1 MPVSYISMA
10 LTQNMI
16 ASSTALDHEIQIYNT
31 QIDYISLLL
40 TTGHDNASCF
50 TPALSCT
57 VPIEA
62 QQYILPHPLSSNSCI
77 INPSKHCESMKK
89 EKQPKNPC
97 KLIASNTPLAISS
110 KNKLGRPYNPGRP
123 LAMEERQKI
132 LQLYEKGHR
141 ISHIA
146 RIIGVTHSCVSKI
159 MTRYRR
165 TGSMQPRSTFST
177 TKKNIDCSNDM
188 NADSVPNNNYQEV
201 CRSCSAGVTLNG
213 ASRPV
218 KSYLIQRSPFISPTV
233 YMRSNNGVMQSFI
246 TPIFIS
252 CFAKII

>member
-1 MPVSYISMA
+1 MA
-10 LTQNMI
+10 LAQNII
-16 ASSTALDHEIQIYNT
+16 ASPMTLDHEIQIHNS
-31 QIDYISLLL
+31 QIDYTSLLL
-40 TTGHDNASCF
+40 TTGYDNVHCF
-50 TPALSCT
+50 MPTLSCI

-62 QQYILPHPLSSNSCI
+62 QQYILPYALPPTSYI
-77 INPSKHCESMKK
+77 INSLIQCESMKK
-89 EKQPKNPC
+89 KEVQPTSPC
-97 KLIASNTPLAISS
+97 KLITATMPLTTSS

-177 TKKNIDCSNDM
+177 TKRNIDCCSDM
-188 NADSVPNNNYQEV
+188 DVDSVSKNNYQKL
-201 CRSCSAGVTLNG
+201 CRSCTVNATLSG
-213 ASRPV
+213 SSRPI
-218 KSYLIQRSPFISPTV
+218 KSYLIQR
-233 YMRSNNGVMQSFI
+233 Y
-246 TPIFIS
+246 
-252 CFAKII
+252 A

>member
-1 MPVSYISMA
+1 MEEMMGESTRREGNVSYVWSMA

-31 QIDYISLLL
+31 QVDYISLLL
-40 TTGHDNASCF
+40 TTGHDSASCF
-50 TPALSCT
+50 TPALPCT
-57 VPIEA
+57 VPIDA
-62 QQYILPHPLSSNSCI
+62 QQYILPHPLSSNSCVT
-77 INPSKHCESMKK
+77 NPSKHCESTKK
-89 EKQPKNPC
+89 EIQPTNP
-97 KLIASNTPLAISS
+97 S

-177 TKKNIDCSNDM
+177 TKKNVGCSSDI
-188 NADSVPNNNYQEV
+188 NAESVPNNNYQEV
-201 CRSCSAGVTLNG
+201 CRSCSVGATLNG

-218 KSYLIQRSPFISPTV
+218 KSYLIQSILCDR
-233 YMRSNNGVMQSFI
+233 
-246 TPIFIS
+246 
-252 CFAKII
+252 